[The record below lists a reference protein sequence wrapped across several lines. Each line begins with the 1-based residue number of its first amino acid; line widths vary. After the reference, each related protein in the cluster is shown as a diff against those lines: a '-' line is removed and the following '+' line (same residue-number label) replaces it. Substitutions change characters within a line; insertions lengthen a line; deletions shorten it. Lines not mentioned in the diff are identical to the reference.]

1 MASCGPMG
9 AQGYRGLFRVPG
21 YPALISSVALARLAN
36 SMSQVGVVIYLL
48 DATHSAA
55 IAGGGAAAQLLPGI
69 LTGPFVGAWLDR
81 THARVRGIV
90 ATQLVRA
97 ALLFAVVVCGELLH
111 PPAAVLLALL
121 AGLGAT
127 FPIPNV
133 GFRSLIPVAV
143 PRHLWDQ
150 ANAADSVS
158 YDSAFVVGPALA
170 GATVTLV
177 GAPWAIGLQAT
188 ATLAAG
194 AMASRVREP
203 SGRVIE
209 TEPPLEAAVAGLRA
223 VLSHRQL
230 RATVVLMVVSGL
242 GYGCFTIGLPLWAQ
256 ETLHMS
262 PGVAGWM
269 WAATSVGSIIGGL
282 TYGWRPPPG
291 SHARHVVVFT
301 ALFGLPLLLV
311 PLVPSL
317 WLGLVCMF
325 VSGLCSAPFIIAMFA
340 IRQGAVDSR
349 LHGRIFAITVSINA
363 AGTPAGAFLAGV
375 AVGHVGVHDLL
386 FGAGLGQL
394 LAAALAATLFRAERE
409 AAPLAVPEPERAA
422 A

>member
-1 MASCGPMG
+1 MADVGGS
-9 AQGYRGLFRVPG
+9 QGYRGLIRVPG
-21 YPALISSVALARLAN
+21 YPALISSVALGRLAN

-90 ATQLVRA
+90 ATLLVRA
-97 ALLFAVVVCGELLH
+97 ALLFAVVACGQLLH
-111 PPAAVLLALL
+111 PPAAVLLLLL

-133 GFRSLIPVAV
+133 GFRAMIPLAV

-158 YDSAFVVGPALA
+158 YDSAFVIGPALA

-177 GAPWAIGLQAT
+177 GAPWAIVLQGL
-188 ATLAAG
+188 ATLTAG
-194 AMASRVREP
+194 AVASRVREP

-242 GYGCFTIGLPLWAQ
+242 GYGCFTIGLPLWAR

-291 SHARHVVVFT
+291 SHARHVVIFT

-311 PLVPSL
+311 PLVSSL
-317 WLGLVCMF
+317 WLGLACMF
-325 VSGLCSAPFIIAMFA
+325 VSGLCSAPFIIAMFS
-340 IRQGAVDSR
+340 IRQRAVDSR

-363 AGTPAGAFLAGV
+363 AGTPAGAFVAGLV
-375 AVGHVGVHDLL
+375 VGHIGVHDLL

-394 LAAALAATLFRAERE
+394 LAAGLAATLFRAERE
-409 AAPLAVPEPERAA
+409 HAPLSVQESQRAA